1 MSCSTESVGGQC
13 LCRRARASAVLMLLT
28 ISTTH
33 RPATVL
39 GRLLHHHFD
48 DIDMTQLPFGHAM
61 VCFSQA
67 DEGRCTAA
75 VMVHA
80 HHEGSSQLG
89 VALAEVFGPAIHGY
103 GETEPALAGQALPF
117 EVEAPVLPT
126 MGGSAL
132 IRRLFEPLGY
142 DVATGPVP
150 HDAPAAADAP
160 GELAVTLSA
169 ELRVAELLSHLS
181 VLLPV
186 LDDSSHMG
194 ISDEAVLDALLVEGQ
209 AWITTHPASAYI
221 IRRYASH
228 PWPGSHQHPRTA

>member
-1 MSCSTESVGGQC
+1 
-13 LCRRARASAVLMLLT
+13 MLLT

-48 DIDMTQLPFGHAM
+48 DIDMASLPFGHAI

-80 HHEGSSQLG
+80 HDESASQLG

-103 GETEPALAGQALPF
+103 GETEPALAEQALPF
-117 EVEAPVLPT
+117 EIEIPVLPT
-126 MGGSAL
+126 VGGSAL
-132 IRRLFEPLGY
+132 IRQLFEPLGY
-142 DVATGPVP
+142 HVATGPVP
-150 HDAPAAADAP
+150 YDAPATADDEP
-160 GELAVTLSA
+160 GDLAVTLSA
-169 ELRVAELLSHLS
+169 ELRVSQLLAHLS

-186 LDDSSHMG
+186 LDENPHMG
-194 ISDEAVLDALLVEGQ
+194 VGDEVVLDSVLFEGQ
-209 AWITTHPASAYI
+209 EWITRHPASAYI
-221 IRRYASH
+221 VRRYASH
-228 PWPGSHQHPRTA
+228 RWPGGEQRSWTA